1 MTSEAMVTKA
11 NYLKNMAK
19 VIELCFLEIHTP
31 PSRMVI
37 ESIIST

>member
-1 MTSEAMVTKA
+1 MVIKA

-19 VIELCFLEIHTP
+19 VIDLCFLEIDAP
-31 PSRMVI
+31 PSRMAI